1 MLARNK
7 NSSARGV
14 QSGGA
19 GLSVSI
25 NCYAAKNGPQM
36 IPTKN
41 KNGLDSVQ
49 RIIVSILSLL
59 KKKWLR

>member
-41 KNGLDSVQ
+41 KNGLDSM
-49 RIIVSILSLL
+49 
-59 KKKWLR
+59 